1 MAKKNKDSI
10 VVAPT
15 DVDVPVVGLREPC
28 PCGSGR
34 RYKACHGRSASEA
47 AVALVRRPFEG
58 LASETDWISL
68 REIVPS
74 ATSPLTLAGDYAARA
89 NGRQVTLATVL
100 PMAWPAIVRADGQ
113 ILLGL
118 QTPTGSGDASRDVAD
133 SLVRALDTEPGNPV
147 PPARVTDGPRLQDV
161 LDVTQP
167 LEVTIHD
174 SFDFWMDASAEVTG
188 EVQASLERASES
200 IIPTRKLTSVD
211 AGYWCRVGTKE
222 HLRWAQPHEEE
233 ALLTALG
240 RLLARDE
247 AGLGPDTKLIGT
259 FRAHGLLV
267 PVWDLAPG
275 AEVDSI
281 EEPTAALKQ
290 RLDLALAQTDD
301 LTDDERRAR
310 SSLAHRQVTLR

>member
-1 MAKKNKDSI
+1 MAKKNKDSQ
-10 VVAPT
+10 VAAT
-15 DVDVPVVGLREPC
+15 TEADVPVVGLREPC

-34 RYKACHGRSASEA
+34 RYKACHGRSAAEA
-47 AVALVRRPFEG
+47 SATLVRRPFEG
-58 LASETDWISL
+58 LANETDWICL

-74 ATSPLTLAGDYAARA
+74 ATSPLTLAGDYADRA

-100 PMAWPAIVRADGQ
+100 PMAWPAIVRADGH

-118 QTPTGSGDASRDVAD
+118 QTQTGSGDPSRDLAD
-133 SLVRALDTEPGNPV
+133 ALIRALDTEPGNPV
-147 PPARVTDGPRLQDV
+147 PPGRASDGPRLQDV
-161 LDVTQP
+161 LDVSVP
-167 LEVTIHD
+167 LEITVHD
-174 SFDFWMDASAEVTG
+174 NFDFWMDATAEVTG

-200 IIPTRKLTSVD
+200 IIPTRKLSSID

-222 HLRWAQPHEEE
+222 HLRWAQPREEE

-247 AGLGPDTKLIGT
+247 ADLGPDTKLIGT

-281 EEPTAALKQ
+281 EEPAAALKE
-290 RLDLALAQTDD
+290 RLDVALGQTAD
-301 LTDDERRAR
+301 LTDGERRAR

>member
-10 VVAPT
+10 AVAPT

-133 SLVRALDTEPGNPV
+133 ALVRALDTEPGNPV

-167 LEVTIHD
+167 LEVTIHH

>member
-133 SLVRALDTEPGNPV
+133 ALVRALDTEPGNPV

-167 LEVTIHD
+167 LEVTIHH

>member
-1 MAKKNKDSI
+1 MAKKKQDGRS
-10 VVAPT
+10 APAT
-15 DVDVPVVGLREPC
+15 DADIPVVGLREPC

-34 RYKACHGRSASEA
+34 RYKACHGRSVADSA
-47 AVALVRRPFEG
+47 AQLVRRPFEG
-58 LASETDWISL
+58 LASETDWICL

-74 ATSPLTLAGDYAARA
+74 ATAPLTLTGEYAERA
-89 NGRQVTLATVL
+89 QGRPVILATVL
-100 PMAWPAIVRADGQ
+100 PMALPGIVRADGQ

-118 QTPTGSGDASRDVAD
+118 QTQTGSGDPSRDVAD
-133 SLVRALDTEPGNPV
+133 ALIRALETEPGNPV
-147 PPARVTDGPRLQDV
+147 PPARPEQGPRLQDV
-161 LDVTQP
+161 LDISVP
-167 LEVTIHD
+167 LEVSVHD
-174 SFDFWMDASAEVTG
+174 NFDFWLDSQADVTADL
-188 EVQASLERASES
+188 QASLERASSS
-200 IIPTRKLTSVD
+200 IIPTRKLASVD

-275 AEVDSI
+275 AEAPSI
-281 EEPTAALKQ
+281 EEPVTELKK
-290 RLDLALAQTDD
+290 RLDTALAQTSD
-301 LTDDERRAR
+301 LSDDERRAR

>member
-1 MAKKNKDSI
+1 MAKKKQESPS
-10 VVAPT
+10 VAT
-15 DVDVPVVGLREPC
+15 SELDVPVVGLREPC

-34 RYKACHGRSASEA
+34 RYKACHGRSVADAS
-47 AVALVRRPFEG
+47 AVLVRRPFEG
-58 LASETDWISL
+58 LASETDWICL

-74 ATSPLTLAGDYAARA
+74 ATAPLTLAGEYATRA
-89 NGRQVTLATVL
+89 AGRQVTLATVL
-100 PMAWPAIVRADGQ
+100 PMAWPAIVRADGH

-118 QTPTGSGDASRDVAD
+118 QTQTGSGDPSRDLAD
-133 SLVRALDTEPGNPV
+133 ALIRALDTEPGNPV

-161 LDVTQP
+161 LDVSVP
-167 LEVTIHD
+167 LDVIVHD
-174 SFDFWMDASAEVTG
+174 NFDFWMDATAEVTG

-200 IIPTRKLTSVD
+200 IIPTRKLTSID
-211 AGYWCRVGTKE
+211 AGYWCRVGAKE

-247 AGLGPDTKLIGT
+247 ADLGPETKLIGT

-267 PVWDLAPG
+267 PVWDLVPG
-275 AEVDSI
+275 AEADSI
-281 EEPTAALKQ
+281 EEPAAALKV
-290 RLDLALAQTDD
+290 RLDAALAQTDE
-301 LTDDERRAR
+301 LTTDERRAR